1 METLLVE
8 GGEEVDLLLEQMDHV
23 VFARGPLVECGG
35 GGDDDGEAINAE
47 GE

>member
-8 GGEEVDLLLEQMDHV
+8 GGEEVDLLLEHMDDI
-23 VFARGPLVECGG
+23 VFARGPLVECEC
-35 GGDDDGEAINAE
+35 GDDDGEAIDAE